1 MQKFVVHGRSSGSS
15 VVLAGKQGLPL
26 KQRGKIYKCCVR
38 PLLLC
43 CYETWQLTVANQAR
57 LLVVDRRM
65 IKRMC
70 GVRLVER
77 LSTEVLQ
84 DRVGVVVKIGNMI
97 MENGLRWYCHAIGRD
112 INLRLW
118 SLK

>member
-1 MQKFVVHGRSSGSS
+1 
-15 VVLAGKQGLPL
+15 
-26 KQRGKIYKCCVR
+26 
-38 PLLLC
+38 
-43 CYETWQLTVANQAR
+43 
-57 LLVVDRRM
+57 M
-65 IKRMC
+65 IKMMC

-77 LSTEVLQ
+77 LSTDVLW

>member
-1 MQKFVVHGRSSGSS
+1 MQKFVVCGRSSGSS
-15 VVLAGKQGLPL
+15 VVLVGKQGLPL

-43 CYETWQLTVANQAR
+43 CCETWQLTVANQAR
-57 LLVVDRRM
+57 LFVVDRRM
-65 IKRMC
+65 IKMMC

-77 LSTEVLQ
+77 LSTDVLQ